1 MKFLR
6 NAFVVFALF
15 AAPGILSALVLFLGD
30 PRMLVFLPM
39 VPFVA
44 VVLALNIFAG
54 DLLSGPPAIVISL
67 LVVATF
73 CSLLGRVH
81 AREPK
86 RAKIIALVVGVVNAL
101 LIPML
106 ARYYA

>member
-1 MKFLR
+1 MSFLR
-6 NAFVVFALF
+6 NALVVFVLF
-15 AAPGILSALVLFLGD
+15 AAPGILLTLVLFLSE
-30 PRMLVFLPM
+30 PRMLIAIPM

-54 DLLSGPPAIVISL
+54 DLLSGAPAIVISI
-67 LVVATF
+67 LVVAAF

-106 ARYYA
+106 AQHFA